1 MFDPTPAADLLSA
14 AWSADLQ
21 GDLLPEAVAPTDR
34 AQAYAIQRL
43 MNARLGPAAGW
54 KIAATSLA
62 GQKHI
67 AVSGP
72 LAGPVFAKRV
82 QSPSATVSLQGN
94 RMRVAECE
102 VVFRMGR
109 DLPVRDT
116 AYALDEVLAAVD
128 GIGAGIEVPDSR
140 FAVFEKAGEA
150 QLIADCACC
159 RDMVLGEIQPIE
171 GSDARLRQLAGLRV
185 QARVSDGRALEGV
198 GSNVLGDP
206 AAALVWLAN
215 ELNAHGLSLKAGQFV
230 TTGACVVPI
239 PVLPGQQVQA
249 DYGWLGALSASFV

>member
-21 GDLLPEAVAPTDR
+21 GDLLPVALAPTNR
-34 AQAYAIQRL
+34 AQGYAIQRL
-43 MNARLGPAAGW
+43 IDTRLGPAAGW

-72 LAGPVFAKRV
+72 LAGPVFANRV
-82 QSPSATVSLQGN
+82 QGPSATVSLRGN

-102 VVFRMGR
+102 VVFRMAR
-109 DLPVRDT
+109 DLPVREET
-116 AYALDEVLAAVD
+116 YSMDEVLDAVD
-128 GIGAGIEVPDSR
+128 GIGPGIEVPDSR

-159 RDMVLGEIQPIE
+159 RDMVLGDMLPIE
-171 GSDARLRQLAGLRV
+171 GSDARLHQLAGLRV
-185 QARVSDGRALEGV
+185 QARVSDGRAFEGV

-206 AAALVWLAN
+206 AAALTWLAN
-215 ELNAHGLSLKAGQFV
+215 ELNTQGLSLKAGQFV

-239 PVLPGQQVQA
+239 AVLPGQQVQA
-249 DYGWLGALSASFV
+249 DYGWLGTLGASFV

>member
-21 GDLLPEAVAPTDR
+21 GDLLPVALAPTNR
-34 AQAYAIQRL
+34 AQGYAIQRL
-43 MNARLGPAAGW
+43 IDTRLGPAAGW

-72 LAGPVFAKRV
+72 LAGPVFANRV
-82 QSPSATVSLQGN
+82 QGPSATVSLRGN

-102 VVFRMGR
+102 VVFRMAR
-109 DLPVRDT
+109 DLPVREET
-116 AYALDEVLAAVD
+116 YSMDEVLDAVD
-128 GIGAGIEVPDSR
+128 GIGPGIEVPDSR

-159 RDMVLGEIQPIE
+159 RDMVLGDMLPIE
-171 GSDARLRQLAGLRV
+171 GSDARLHQLAGLRV
-185 QARVSDGRALEGV
+185 QARVSDGRAFEGV

-206 AAALVWLAN
+206 AAALTWLAN
-215 ELNAHGLSLKAGQFV
+215 ELNTQGLSLKAGQFV

-239 PVLPGQQVQA
+239 AVLPGQQVQA
-249 DYGWLGALSASFV
+249 DYDWLGTLGASFV